1 MTKHKVKMTG
11 CWPSSVFA
19 LLQTEKN
26 DPIFQPTHCI
36 NHYPADKYYRKQ
48 CAIQWIEIYPVDS
61 IIQLLNNW
69 GLVNKGFILWAK
81 EHPLLQYKAGNL
93 EQARSPIL
101 PLKQP
106 IRTQD
111 LSHLG
116 SSQNQSYTGH
126 KNVQA
131 IKVYVIQNKM
141 EIRHTIA

>member
-11 CWPSSVFA
+11 CWLSSVFA

-26 DPIFQPTHCI
+26 DTIFQPTHCI
-36 NHYPADKYYRKQ
+36 NHYPADKYYRNQ
-48 CAIQWIEIYPVDS
+48 CVIQWIEIYPVDS

-81 EHPLLQYKAGNL
+81 ENPLLQYKAGNL

-131 IKVYVIQNKM
+131 TKVNVIQNKM
-141 EIRHTIA
+141 DIRHTTV